1 MSGSGTRLP
10 RAALFLWT
18 ALSLGSAACNES
30 APTVQYVAPA
40 HPRATLVM
48 EPPQLRIGQVATL
61 ELVVVTP
68 PEHSVRPVAAPTD
81 VPGLWILAAEA
92 QPVSKEST
100 RWIHRT
106 ALRVRA
112 RSLGAFTFPAMSVE
126 VEAPDGGVA
135 ALAVDAL
142 PIEVVSILPEIPDR
156 ITPYGPR
163 RFPPTQ
169 MRTPIWGSAAAGAI
183 GALAIVGLVALAR
196 RQRRLGSETVGAAPG
211 PPVTASWVL
220 GKQDIQSARDRST
233 SHPFEAAA
241 AASLAMRRY
250 MTRRYPCSVTGLTT
264 QELVE
269 TTPPFAATSRWPVFV
284 NLLERLD
291 RFRFLPPDDPGVR
304 ERLTESMCALLDA
317 CDAFIENSTPPEDR
331 S

>member
-1 MSGSGTRLP
+1 MIRRGP
-10 RAALFLWT
+10 RSSRAVFILWV
-18 ALSLGSAACNES
+18 ALSLGAVACDDP
-30 APTVQYVAPA
+30 APTVQHSAPA
-40 HPRATLVM
+40 HPRATLLL

-68 PEHSVRPVAAPTD
+68 PEHLIRPVALPTD
-81 VPGLWILAAEA
+81 VQGLWILSAEA

-112 RSLGAFTFPAMSVE
+112 RTVGEFTFPAMSVQI
-126 VEAPDGGVA
+126 EAPDGEVA

-142 PIEVVSILPEIPDR
+142 SIEVVSILPEIPDR

-163 RFPPTQ
+163 RFLLTET
-169 MRTPIWGSAAAGAI
+169 RTPIWGPAAAGAI
-183 GALAIVGLVALAR
+183 GALAIVGLVALAH
-196 RQRRLGSETVGAAPG
+196 RQRRLGSEPDGTTPG
-211 PPVTASWVL
+211 PPATAAWVL

-233 SHPFEAAA
+233 SHPFEAAD

-264 QELVE
+264 QELFE

-284 NLLERLD
+284 SLLEQLD

-304 ERLTESMCALLDA
+304 EQLTEGMGALLDG
-317 CDAFIENSTPPEDR
+317 CDAFIEASTPPEER

>member
-1 MSGSGTRLP
+1 
-10 RAALFLWT
+10 
-18 ALSLGSAACNES
+18 
-30 APTVQYVAPA
+30 
-40 HPRATLVM
+40 M

-142 PIEVVSILPEIPDR
+142 SIEVVSILPEIPDR

-169 MRTPIWGSAAAGAI
+169 MRTPIWGPAAAGAI
-183 GALAIVGLVALAR
+183 GALAGQAIGGDTDGTLI
-196 RQRRLGSETVGAAPG
+196 GAAVG
-211 PPVTASWVL
+211 SGIGYIIGNEKDKA
-220 GKQDIQSARDRST
+220 DAREKSRDTT
-233 SHPFEAAA
+233 SGHD
-241 AASLAMRRY
+241 SNDL
-250 MTRRYPCSVTGLTT
+250 
-264 QELVE
+264 QERNE
-269 TTPPFAATSRWPVFV
+269 KDKTDAREMSR
-284 NLLERLD
+284 
-291 RFRFLPPDDPGVR
+291 DPISG
-304 ERLTESMCALLDA
+304 
-317 CDAFIENSTPPEDR
+317 
-331 S
+331 

>member
-1 MSGSGTRLP
+1 MTRRSP
-10 RAALFLWT
+10 RSSRAAFVLW
-18 ALSLGSAACNES
+18 AAFSLGAAACDEP
-30 APTVQYVAPA
+30 APTAQHSAPA
-40 HPRATLVM
+40 HPHATLIL

-68 PEHSVRPVAAPTD
+68 PEHSVRPVAAPTE
-81 VPGLWILAAEA
+81 VQGLWILAAEV

-112 RSLGAFTFPAMSVE
+112 RSIGEFTFPAMSVE
-126 VEAPDGGVA
+126 VEAPDGGIA

-142 PIEVVSILPEIPDR
+142 SIEVVSILPEIPDR

-163 RFPPTQ
+163 RFPPTETS
-169 MRTPIWGSAAAGAI
+169 TPIWGPAAAGAI
-183 GALAIVGLVALAR
+183 GALAIVGLVALAH
-196 RQRRLGSETVGAAPG
+196 RQRRSGSKPDGTTPD
-211 PPVTASWVL
+211 PPLTASWVL
-220 GKQDIQSARDRST
+220 GKQDIQSARDRAT
-233 SHPFEAAA
+233 SHPFEAAG

-250 MTRRYPCSVTGLTT
+250 MTRRYPCRVTGLTT

-269 TTPPFAATSRWPVFV
+269 TAPPFAATSRWPVFV
-284 NLLERLD
+284 DLLERLD
-291 RFRFLPPDDPGVR
+291 RFRFLPADDPGVR
-304 ERLTESMCALLDA
+304 ERLTESLGALLDG
-317 CDAFIENSTPPEDR
+317 CDAFIEDSTPPEER